1 MKQRPCNML
10 SSLMQGM
17 LQQCRRALKPD
28 GLFLAAMFGG
38 DTLHE
43 LRVSCNLAE
52 EELQGGVSQRVSPL
66 AQVRHPCMQTLLHP
80 HAVSFGFIMIPGR
93 SLDARLWLTMNG
105 IGHGTVL
112 SSLVVVITYLAQ
124 LFVVEPPC
132 ALSCSACLDLLA
144 QQCCVHPLYPLLSR
158 HVAFLRIPNSS

>member
-1 MKQRPCNML
+1 MHIAVMKQRPCRMFW
-10 SSLMQGM
+10 SLVQGM

-66 AQVRHPCMQTLLHP
+66 AQVRHQCMQTLLFP
-80 HAVSFGFIMIPGR
+80 HVESSGFMLFPDG
-93 SLDARLWLTMNG
+93 
-105 IGHGTVL
+105 
-112 SSLVVVITYLAQ
+112 SLVG
-124 LFVVEPPC
+124 
-132 ALSCSACLDLLA
+132 
-144 QQCCVHPLYPLLSR
+144 
-158 HVAFLRIPNSS
+158 

>member
-1 MKQRPCNML
+1 MLLVTLQFLLVPVPKRQQSLHTLTAKQANVTRLIVVYAIDRMCHHMHIAVMKQKFCHLLR
-10 SSLMQGM
+10 SLVQGM

-66 AQVRHPCMQTLLHP
+66 AQVRHPCMQPLP
-80 HAVSFGFIMIPGR
+80 QCSI
-93 SLDARLWLTMNG
+93 LWLYND
-105 IGHGTVL
+105 
-112 SSLVVVITYLAQ
+112 
-124 LFVVEPPC
+124 P
-132 ALSCSACLDLLA
+132 
-144 QQCCVHPLYPLLSR
+144 R
-158 HVAFLRIPNSS
+158 

>member
-1 MKQRPCNML
+1 MHIIGMKQRPCHMFR
-10 SSLMQGM
+10 SLLQGM

-66 AQVRHPCMQTLLHP
+66 AQVRHQCMQTLLYP
-80 HAVSFGFIMIPGR
+80 HAESSG
-93 SLDARLWLTMNG
+93 SLLFSDGSLIARLWLIM
-105 IGHGTVL
+105 I
-112 SSLVVVITYLAQ
+112 VIELTTQ
-124 LFVVEPPC
+124 
-132 ALSCSACLDLLA
+132 
-144 QQCCVHPLYPLLSR
+144 
-158 HVAFLRIPNSS
+158 

>member
-1 MKQRPCNML
+1 MTPQVLLIPVPTCQQLLHTLTAKKADFKRLIVVYAIGRTCHHMHIAVIKQRSCHVFR
-10 SSLMQGM
+10 SFVQGM

-66 AQVRHPCMQTLLHP
+66 AQVRRQCMQTLLYP
-80 HAVSFGFIMIPGR
+80 HA
-93 SLDARLWLTMNG
+93 
-105 IGHGTVL
+105 
-112 SSLVVVITYLAQ
+112 
-124 LFVVEPPC
+124 
-132 ALSCSACLDLLA
+132 
-144 QQCCVHPLYPLLSR
+144 
-158 HVAFLRIPNSS
+158 

>member
-1 MKQRPCNML
+1 MHIAVMKQRPCRMFR
-10 SSLMQGM
+10 SSVQGM

-66 AQVRHPCMQTLLHP
+66 AQVRHQCMQTLLFLMWDP
-80 HAVSFGFIMIPGR
+80 LASCCSQMG
-93 SLDARLWLTMNG
+93 A
-105 IGHGTVL
+105 L
-112 SSLVVVITYLAQ
+112 SS
-124 LFVVEPPC
+124 
-132 ALSCSACLDLLA
+132 
-144 QQCCVHPLYPLLSR
+144 
-158 HVAFLRIPNSS
+158 HVG

>member
-1 MKQRPCNML
+1 MGNLFVCL
-10 SSLMQGM
+10 QGM

-66 AQVRHPCMQTLLHP
+66 AQVSMYMWYSWRTKHKKTMIILIITSIMMITIMLLLI
-80 HAVSFGFIMIPGR
+80 AVTVIMIV
-93 SLDARLWLTMNG
+93 NKK
-105 IGHGTVL
+105 
-112 SSLVVVITYLAQ
+112 Q
-124 LFVVEPPC
+124 
-132 ALSCSACLDLLA
+132 
-144 QQCCVHPLYPLLSR
+144 
-158 HVAFLRIPNSS
+158 

>member
-1 MKQRPCNML
+1 MFRYL
-10 SSLMQGM
+10 VQGM

-66 AQVRHPCMQTLLHP
+66 AQVRHQCMQTLL
-80 HAVSFGFIMIPGR
+80 
-93 SLDARLWLTMNG
+93 SLMQYPLALHCSQ
-105 IGHGTVL
+105 IG
-112 SSLVVVITYLAQ
+112 
-124 LFVVEPPC
+124 
-132 ALSCSACLDLLA
+132 ALSPD
-144 QQCCVHPLYPLLSR
+144 
-158 HVAFLRIPNSS
+158 FG

>member
-1 MKQRPCNML
+1 MYAVGGMCHHVHIVCIKHKVPSPL
-10 SSLMQGM
+10 VQGM

-66 AQVRHPCMQTLLHP
+66 AQARHQCMQTLLYP
-80 HAVSFGFIMIPGR
+80 HAISSASMMFPDG
-93 SLDARLWLTMNG
+93 SLDARFWLTMDVVG
-105 IGHGTVL
+105 L
-112 SSLVVVITYLAQ
+112 STQ
-124 LFVVEPPC
+124 
-132 ALSCSACLDLLA
+132 
-144 QQCCVHPLYPLLSR
+144 
-158 HVAFLRIPNSS
+158 

>member
-1 MKQRPCNML
+1 MF
-10 SSLMQGM
+10 SSLVQGM

-66 AQVRHPCMQTLLHP
+66 AQVDSHACKHYYTLMQ
-80 HAVSFGFIMIPGR
+80 
-93 SLDARLWLTMNG
+93 
-105 IGHGTVL
+105 
-112 SSLVVVITYLAQ
+112 
-124 LFVVEPPC
+124 
-132 ALSCSACLDLLA
+132 
-144 QQCCVHPLYPLLSR
+144 YPLALQCFQMGASTPD
-158 HVAFLRIPNSS
+158 FG

>member
-1 MKQRPCNML
+1 MHNAVIKQRFCHL
-10 SSLMQGM
+10 LRSSVQGM

-66 AQVRHPCMQTLLHP
+66 AQVRHPCMQSLP
-80 HAVSFGFIMIPGR
+80 YSYAIPSGFILFPDG
-93 SLDARLWLTMNG
+93 SLVARFWLIMDVVDLAHSG
-105 IGHGTVL
+105 L
-112 SSLVVVITYLAQ
+112 SLVVKWMYVAQ
-124 LFVVEPPC
+124 MCVVVPLC
-132 ALSCSACLDLLA
+132 ALLCSACLALLA
-144 QQCCVHPLYPLLSR
+144 QVCCVHVGIVSYTHS
-158 HVAFLRIPNSS
+158 V